1 MIVALSQ
8 SSLATCSLSPIHL
21 NEKGSPRLSP
31 ARLVLAIRGPQR
43 NVDVSCRTSTVVE
56 WKKFFAQM
64 WSSWDFEM
72 PEKSDVDLT
81 SWVSTETS
89 SAAINAVV
97 SKPVTFVIPKE

>member
-56 WKKFFAQM
+56 
-64 WSSWDFEM
+64 
-72 PEKSDVDLT
+72 
-81 SWVSTETS
+81 
-89 SAAINAVV
+89 
-97 SKPVTFVIPKE
+97 